1 METKKLTQDEIN
13 FLSDLQVKNQELIV
27 KFGQLEYEIQTLSFQ
42 KQNLIKE
49 LETLRQTELDLSK
62 QLQFKYG
69 EGALN
74 LATGEI
80 TPIS

>member
-1 METKKLTQDEIN
+1 METKKLTQAEIDS
-13 FLSDLQVKNQELIV
+13 LSNLQIQNQELIV
-27 KFGQLEYEIQTLSFQ
+27 KFGQVEHEIQTLLFQ
-42 KQNLIKE
+42 KQTFIKE
-49 LETLRQTELDLSK
+49 LEALRQAELDLSK

-74 LATGEI
+74 LSTGEI

>member
-1 METKKLTQDEIN
+1 MFLQPL
-13 FLSDLQVKNQELIV
+13 LSDLQIQNQELIV
-27 KFGQLEYEIQTLSFQ
+27 KFGQVEYELQTLSFQ

-74 LATGEI
+74 LSTGEI